1 MGKKRRSGEPL
12 TQAGF
17 IVMSLKEEGWKVVKG
32 AYRTPEVCPWCSGE
46 IEEKLLEVKFL
57 EGKVRVSKFP
67 KMVCSKCGR
76 SFMND
81 EQAAYYEK
89 LQEDFVQIYSVETR
103 KSELQTVEA

>member
-1 MGKKRRSGEPL
+1 MP
-12 TQAGF
+12 
-17 IVMSLKEEGWKVVKG
+17 LKEEDWEVVKG
-32 AYRTPEVCPWCSGE
+32 RYRTPDVCPWCGGK

-81 EQAAYYEK
+81 EQAAYYELGDGEGAVGERGGK
-89 LQEDFVQIYSVETR
+89 AIRGYLMKNENCKVKIVFV
-103 KSELQTVEA
+103 